1 MFGHERSLV
10 KRFGGQPFVLLGVN
24 ADPTREKLR
33 QVEEKANLTWA
44 SWQDGQGGAISR
56 AYEVHAF
63 PTLILIDQSGAIR
76 FRQEGAPREGV
87 LEAKIEELLRE
98 GLKATS

>member
-10 KRFGGQPFVLLGVN
+10 QRFSGQSFVLLGVN
-24 ADPTREKLR
+24 ADPSREKLR

-44 SWQDGQGGAISR
+44 SWQDGRGGPIARI
-56 AYEVHAF
+56 YEVQAF

-76 FRQEGAPREGV
+76 LRHEGAPPDGL
-87 LEAKIEELLRE
+87 LETKIEELLRE
-98 GLKATS
+98 GLKASS

>member
-10 KRFGGQPFVLLGVN
+10 QRFSGQSFVLLGVN

-44 SWQDGQGGAISR
+44 SWQDGRSGPIAR
-56 AYEVHAF
+56 AYEVQGF
-63 PTLILIDQSGAIR
+63 PTLILIDPSGAIR
-76 FRQEGAPREGV
+76 LRHEGAPPEGL
-87 LEAKIEELLRE
+87 LEKKIEELLRE

>member
-10 KRFGGQPFVLLGVN
+10 QRFSGQPFVLLGVN
-24 ADPTREKLR
+24 ADPSREKLR
-33 QVEEKANLTWA
+33 RVEEQANLTWA
-44 SWQDGQGGAISR
+44 SWQDGQGGPIAR
-56 AYEVHAF
+56 TYEVQGF

-76 FRQEGAPREGV
+76 MRQEGNPPDGM

-98 GLKATS
+98 GLKVAS